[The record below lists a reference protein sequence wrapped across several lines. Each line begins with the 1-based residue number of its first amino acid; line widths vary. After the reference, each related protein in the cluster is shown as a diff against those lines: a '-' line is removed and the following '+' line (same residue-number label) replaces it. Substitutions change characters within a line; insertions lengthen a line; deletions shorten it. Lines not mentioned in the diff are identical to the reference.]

1 MRHELCDDD
10 YGRIRGL
17 FTTPHLPLLA
27 GAVIAGNS
35 PARIWVD
42 DPDRPRTAFM
52 WDKGHHGYL
61 AGDAENAAFNAG
73 LTAFLHDRMAQG
85 FSFFEIDYASAAW
98 EEAIPALFHEIS
110 PVKRDRLLYV
120 LRHPGTA
127 GRDAPLP
134 PGFSLQQI
142 DAALLSAAS
151 LKNREAVAGEIGSC
165 WNAIERFLERG
176 FGCAVLCA
184 EEIVCWC
191 TAEYVSEGKCG
202 IGIETVRQ
210 YQGRGL
216 ATLAASAFVEH
227 AVARQITPHWD
238 AWKDNL
244 ASLAVARK
252 SGFEE
257 LLEYSVFFGRAR

>member
-27 GAVIAGNS
+27 DAVIAGNS

-42 DPDRPRTAFM
+42 DPGRPRTAFM

-73 LTAFLHDRMAQG
+73 LTAFLHGRLAQG
-85 FSFFEIDYASAAW
+85 LSFFEIDYASAAW
-98 EEAIPALFHEIS
+98 EEAIPALFHKIS

-120 LRHPGTA
+120 LRRPATA
-127 GRDAPLP
+127 GRDASLP
-134 PGFSLQQI
+134 PGFSLQRI
-142 DAALLSAAS
+142 DAALLSDTS

-176 FGCAVLCA
+176 FGCAVLCD

-202 IGIETVRQ
+202 IGIETVRP